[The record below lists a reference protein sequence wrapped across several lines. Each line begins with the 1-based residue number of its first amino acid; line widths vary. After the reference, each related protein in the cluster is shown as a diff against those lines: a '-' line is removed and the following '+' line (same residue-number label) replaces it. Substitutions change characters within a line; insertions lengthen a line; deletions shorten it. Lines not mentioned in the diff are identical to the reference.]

1 MVYSQ
6 ICEWLNDF
14 VEAEPP
20 EELVDT
26 WDCTEW
32 IQDSE
37 IIEMFKEHVLPTYK
51 TKKARDD
58 SEQILLS
65 LIWEYYLFRQASALN
80 KYVYNVGDYERLKA
94 LPSVP
99 QQSAEW
105 LLEKYDLLTASEFS
119 SILTDGL
126 ERNDLIREKTR
137 KRIRSVGDGQQT
149 VFLTSTSGKL
159 PPMAWGHR
167 FEPVVRKI
175 YEATTST
182 SVYTG
187 LGRVRHPDL
196 DYLAASPDGVIST
209 GSLLEIKAPIS
220 RDLEKDI
227 IPYDYYCQMQIQME
241 VCDVGICTYCECR
254 FNSGDAFTEIS
265 SVEGLPAFV
274 GALAVYGVPNNSS
287 TWKYIYSP
295 LFLDT
300 KEGRL
305 NALAWTPS
313 VLAPCDTTDTE
324 CEQCVVEMNNI
335 TGDDEIVLC
344 ERCMHD
350 DYVVLEK
357 KVWQIIDWQTIKV
370 LRNKRWWTTVGFP
383 GYNRFTKDVDAAK
396 ADPMFLTPRD
406 SGRHAL
412 QPMFV
417 DEDTLYNKNTIE

>member
-14 VEAEPP
+14 VEADAP
-20 EELVDT
+20 EELIDT
-26 WDCTEW
+26 WDITEW

-37 IIEMFKEHVLPTYK
+37 IIEIFSDHVLPTFK
-51 TKKARDD
+51 TKKGRED

-65 LIWEYYLFRQASALN
+65 LIWEYYLFRRAVALN
-80 KYVYNVGDYERLKA
+80 KYVYNVGDFERLKA

-119 SILTDGL
+119 AILNDCL
-126 ERNDLIREKTR
+126 ERNDLIREKIR
-137 KRIRSVGDGQQT
+137 KRIRSVDGGQQT
-149 VFLTSTSGKL
+149 VFLSNSAGKL

-182 SVYTG
+182 TVYMG
-187 LGRVRHPDL
+187 LGRVRHPTL
-196 DYLAASPDGVIST
+196 GLLAASPDGVIST

-220 RDLEKDI
+220 RDLEKDD
-227 IPYDYYCQMQIQME
+227 IPFDYYCQMQIQME

-254 FNSGDAFTEIS
+254 FKSGDTFTES
-265 SVEGLPAFV
+265 AALEGLPAFV

-313 VLAPCDTTDTE
+313 VLAPCITTDAE
-324 CEQCVVEMNNI
+324 CEHCVVEMNNL

-344 ERCMHD
+344 EKCMYN

-357 KVWQIIDWQTIKV
+357 KVWQIEDWQTLKV
-370 LRNKRWWTTVGFP
+370 LRNKRWWATVGFP
-383 GYNRFTKDVDAAK
+383 GYTRFIKDVDAAK

-406 SGRHAL
+406 SSRHTL

-417 DEDTLYNKNTIE
+417 DEDTLYNKNAIE